1 MDSTEK
7 TIPGNSASR
16 RKFVWGLG
24 ILSAFA
30 AVGAATGLPFFNKRN
45 LLAGNQ
51 KKKTVKMLTR
61 DGKLVEVDQSLITAS
76 KKKVTNAE
84 LQHWIKK

>member
-1 MDSTEK
+1 MDITEK
-7 TIPGNSASR
+7 TTVDNSPSR

-30 AVGAATGLPFFNKRN
+30 AVMTTMGIPGFIKK
-45 LLAGNQ
+45 AGKTD
-51 KKKTVKMLTR
+51 KKKATVKMLTE
-61 DGKLVEVDQSLITAS
+61 DGRLVEVDRSLITAS
-76 KKKVTNAE
+76 RKKATNAE